1 MQLSRERP
9 FSLKKE
15 VRMGIGMQG
24 FGTSFGYP
32 TQQTPFGS
40 PYGIQG
46 LGAAGVNVNPFAWQ
60 QYGQSLGST
69 PLASLSLNPY
79 NLQQALPQ
87 IVQLLQTVPFQVQQ
101 LQQLEFAQQQQLQQL
116 QQILQVI
123 PIQLAQLQ
131 QLIQHVPQ
139 QLQHLQQHSQL
150 QQPFG
155 QISGIGGG
163 ISPWGVGPQAFG
175 AQPGHVM

>member
-1 MQLSRERP
+1 
-9 FSLKKE
+9 
-15 VRMGIGMQG
+15 MGTIGTQ
-24 FGTSFGYP
+24 FGYP
-32 TQQTPFGS
+32 TQQITPWGTS

-46 LGAAGVNVNPFAWQ
+46 LGASGVNINPFAFQ
-60 QYGQSLGST
+60 QLYGQSLGTT
-69 PLASLSLNPY
+69 PLASLSVNPY

-87 IVQLLQTVPFQVQQ
+87 IFQLLQTVPFQVQQ

-123 PIQLAQLQ
+123 PVQLAQLQ

-139 QLQHLQQHSQL
+139 QLQQLQQT

-155 QISGIGGG
+155 QTGIGGF
-163 ISPWGVGPQAFG
+163 SPWGITPQTFG

>member
-1 MQLSRERP
+1 M
-9 FSLKKE
+9 E
-15 VRMGIGMQG
+15 VFMGM
-24 FGTSFGYP
+24 FGTQFGFP
-32 TQQTPFGS
+32 TQQITPWGTS

-46 LGAAGVNVNPFAWQ
+46 LGATGVNINPFALQ
-60 QYGQSLGST
+60 QYGQSLGTT
-69 PLASLSLNPY
+69 PLASLSVNPY

-87 IVQLLQTVPFQVQQ
+87 IFQLLQAVPFQVQQ

-116 QQILQVI
+116 QQILQII
-123 PIQLAQLQ
+123 PAQLAQLQ

-139 QLQHLQQHSQL
+139 QLQHLQQTSQL

-155 QISGIGGG
+155 QVSGLGGF
-163 ISPWGVGPQAFG
+163 SPWGITPQTFG

>member
-1 MQLSRERP
+1 
-9 FSLKKE
+9 
-15 VRMGIGMQG
+15 MGTIGTQ
-24 FGTSFGYP
+24 FGYP
-32 TQQTPFGS
+32 TQQITPWGTS

-46 LGAAGVNVNPFAWQ
+46 LGATGVNINPFAFQ
-60 QYGQSLGST
+60 QLYGQSLGTT
-69 PLASLSLNPY
+69 PLASLSVNPY

-87 IVQLLQTVPFQVQQ
+87 IFQLLQTVPFQVQQ

-123 PIQLAQLQ
+123 PVQLAQLQ

-139 QLQHLQQHSQL
+139 HLQQTSQL

-155 QISGIGGG
+155 QTGIGGF
-163 ISPWGVGPQAFG
+163 SPWGITPQTFG